1 MKIGFCQFNVVY
13 KNIEANLNSVKEM
26 INDSGADLIV
36 LPELCFSGYYF
47 RSKEDLYDYSDETIQ
62 KNIIIEL
69 QETARNNDVFIVAGI
84 AEQEGF
90 YLYNSAI
97 VIGPEG
103 FIGRH
108 RKVNLTV
115 NEKIFDRGNRFDVI
129 TIGNVKIGIVICFD
143 SWFPES
149 YRLLSLQ
156 GAQIICC
163 PANFGGTLTPD
174 ILKVRSIENK
184 VYTVLANRT
193 GSEMIGNEKEHFRG
207 ESQIIDYNGN
217 ILAKAGKEDCI
228 KLLEIDPD
236 ESIRKNNIICDD
248 MFSEMNMYKD
258 FVKYKI

>member
-13 KNIEANLNSVKEM
+13 KNIEANLKSVKEM

-47 RSKEDLYDYSDETIQ
+47 RSKEDLYDYSDETVQ

-84 AEQEGF
+84 AEQEGD

-149 YRLLSLQ
+149 YRLLSLK

-207 ESQIIDYNGN
+207 ESQIIGYEGN
-217 ILAKAGKEDCI
+217 ILAKAGIEDCI
-228 KLLEIDPD
+228 KLVEIYPD
-236 ESIRKNNIICDD
+236 KSIRKNNIICDD